1 MRASHG
7 FGSMSACF
15 DESNLIGSAGLVP
28 AAGLMARIGLP
39 DLSGDHVRI
48 AGVANADVKVSS
60 LVLGMIAGADCVDD
74 MDILRHGAMGRVFT
88 GARAPSTLGTFL
100 RSFTFGHVRQLEAVA
115 SRAFVA
121 LVGDQPDLLA
131 GMGSW
136 CAVDIDDTC
145 NPVYGAAKQGAEHG
159 YRGFRGLNALVATV
173 STQTTAPLIIGSRL
187 RRGAA
192 HSARGAPKLL
202 ADSLAAARRAG
213 ARGQILVRAD
223 SAFYSRDVVNAI
235 GRAGA
240 HFSIAA
246 RLDSAVRR
254 SIDRV
259 PADAWTRIEYSQAI
273 RDPHTG
279 ELVSAAEVAETVH
292 TLGAGGENPIT
303 ARLIVRRVPER
314 NTRKI
319 TAARV
324 EQGELFPVYRYHAV
338 FTDNPMP
345 LIEAEKTHRAHAI
358 IEQVFADLK
367 DSALAHL
374 PSGRFAANGAW
385 LTCATIAHNLTR
397 ALGIAAA
404 AGHTRARTATI
415 RRQLINLPARISRSA
430 RKLHLHLPV
439 NWPWETGWTRLWEH
453 LAPT

>member
-1 MRASHG
+1 
-7 FGSMSACF
+7 MSACF

-48 AGVANADVKVSS
+48 AGVANAGAKVSS

-74 MDILRHGAMGRVFT
+74 MDILRHGAMGRVFC

-121 LVGDQPDLLA
+121 LVGDQPGLLA

-145 NPVYGAAKQGAEHG
+145 NPVYGAGKQGAEHG
-159 YRGFRGLNALVATV
+159 YRGFRGLNALVATI
-173 STQTTAPLIIGSRL
+173 STNDSAPLILGSRL

-213 ARGQILVRAD
+213 AVGQILVRAD
-223 SAFYSRDVVNAI
+223 SAFYSRDVIKAI
-235 GRAGA
+235 RRAEA
-240 HFSIAA
+240 QFSIVA
-246 RLDSAVRR
+246 RQDKAVRR
-254 SIDRV
+254 AIDSIPEDV
-259 PADAWTRIEYSQAI
+259 WTRIEYPQAI
-273 RDPHTG
+273 RDPETG

-292 TLGAGGENPIT
+292 TLGANGENPIT

-314 NTRKI
+314 NDKKI
-319 TAARV
+319 TAAHAA
-324 EQGELFPVYRYHAV
+324 QGELFTVYRYHAV

-358 IEQVFADLK
+358 VEQVFADLK
-367 DSALAHL
+367 NSALAHL
-374 PSGRFAANGAW
+374 PSGKFAANGAW
-385 LTCATIAHNLTR
+385 LTCAVIAHNLTR
-397 ALGIAAA
+397 ALGTAAGG
-404 AGHTRARTATI
+404 GHTRARTATI

-430 RKLHLHLPV
+430 RKLRLHLPT
-439 NWPWETGWTRLWEH
+439 NWPWETGWNQIWEH